1 MLEQVLAH
9 GGLWLL
15 DPVIHLPGP
24 EFLVLFG
31 VLAVMGLIATRI
43 LVNRSTRSDLP
54 RLKIPERLDPYAI
67 AYLRGGDTEVI
78 RTAMVELVEEGWIVQ
93 VSAPMGILKKVAGT
107 TPKWKTDLQGKSI
120 EEFSLLQQV
129 LLKHFQVPH
138 DGASVFNGSL
148 RLSAREES
156 KVYRK
161 WVNDEELLNNR
172 PFEPSVRLSIWST
185 FLAIVG
191 LGLYK
196 FLHALSEHRSN
207 VAFLGFGLFI
217 LGFLFYLVT
226 LRTRLSSRGNQFLK
240 DIQTACVS
248 VRSLRNTVPEPARS
262 KYSTRSGVLALAGD
276 ASMPLLA
283 MGVFGI
289 SSLQGSQLDRVFVSY
304 RKSAA
309 NVSGCSSGG
318 CGGSSGDGSSYG
330 DGSSCGGGSS
340 CGSGLSCGGGSSC
353 GGGGCGGG
361 GCGGCGS

>member
-1 MLEQVLAH
+1 MLEQLLAH

-24 EFLVLFG
+24 EFLFLFSVL
-31 VLAVMGLIATRI
+31 VVIGLIATRI

-54 RLKIPERLDPYAI
+54 RLKIPELLDPYAI

-78 RTAMVELVEEGWIVQ
+78 RTAMVELVDEGWIVQ
-93 VSAPMGILKKVAGT
+93 ESAPTGLLKKVAGA
-107 TPKWKTDLQGKSI
+107 TPKWKTDLQGKPI
-120 EEFSLLQQV
+120 ENFGLLQQV

-138 DGASVFNGSL
+138 EGASVFEGSL
-148 RLSAREES
+148 RLSVREAS
-156 KVYRK
+156 KIYRK

-172 PFEPSVRLSIWST
+172 PIDPTVRLSIWST
-185 FLAIVG
+185 FLAIEG
-191 LGLYK
+191 LGVYK
-196 FLHALSEHRSN
+196 LLHALSEHRSN

-217 LGFLFYLVT
+217 IGFLFYLVT
-226 LRTRLSSRGNQFLK
+226 IRTRLSSRGNQFLK

-248 VRSLRNTVPEPARS
+248 VRSLRNTVPEPAHSR
-262 KYSTRSGVLALAGD
+262 YSTRSGVLALAGD

-289 SSLQGSQLDRVFVSY
+289 SSLQGSQLDPLFVSY

-309 NVSGCSSGG
+309 NVSGCSGGG
-318 CGGSSGDGSSYG
+318 CGGSCGDGSSG
-330 DGSSCGGGSS
+330 GGGSS
-340 CGSGLSCGGGSSC
+340 C
-353 GGGGCGGG
+353 GGGCGGG

>member
-1 MLEQVLAH
+1 
-9 GGLWLL
+9 
-15 DPVIHLPGP
+15 
-24 EFLVLFG
+24 
-31 VLAVMGLIATRI
+31 
-43 LVNRSTRSDLP
+43 
-54 RLKIPERLDPYAI
+54 LKIPERLDPYAI

-93 VSAPMGILKKVAGT
+93 VSAPMGILKKVAGS

-148 RLSAREES
+148 RLSAREAS
-156 KVYRK
+156 KIYRK

-172 PFEPSVRLSIWST
+172 PFEPSVRLSIWSM

-196 FLHALSEHRSN
+196 FLHAVSEHRSN
-207 VAFLGFGLFI
+207 VDFLAFGLFI

-226 LRTRLSSRGNQFLK
+226 LRTRLSSRGNQFLN

-248 VRSLRNTVPEPARS
+248 VRSLRNTVPEPAGSR
-262 KYSTRSGVLALAGD
+262 YSTGSGVLALAGD

-289 SSLQGSQLDRVFVSY
+289 SSLQGSQLDPLFVSY

-309 NVSGCSSGG
+309 NGSGCSGAG
-318 CGGSSGDGSSYG
+318 CGGSCGDGA
-330 DGSSCGGGSS
+330 
-340 CGSGLSCGGGSSC
+340 SCGGGSSC

>member
-24 EFLVLFG
+24 EFLFLFSVL
-31 VLAVMGLIATRI
+31 VVIGLIATRI

-54 RLKIPERLDPYAI
+54 RLKIPELLDPYAI
-67 AYLRGGDTEVI
+67 AYLRGGDSEVI

-93 VSAPMGILKKVAGT
+93 ESAPTGLLKKVAGA
-107 TPKWKTDLQGKSI
+107 TPKWKTDLQGNSI

-172 PFEPSVRLSIWST
+172 PIDPTVRLSIWST
-185 FLAIVG
+185 FLAIEG
-191 LGLYK
+191 LGVYK
-196 FLHALSEHRSN
+196 LLHAMSEHRSN

-262 KYSTRSGVLALAGD
+262 RYSTRSGVLALAGD

-289 SSLQGSQLDRVFVSY
+289 SSLQGSQLDPLFVSY

-309 NVSGCSSGG
+309 NGSGCSGAG
-318 CGGSSGDGSSYG
+318 CGGSCGD
-330 DGSSCGGGSS
+330 
-340 CGSGLSCGGGSSC
+340 GSSC

-361 GCGGCGS
+361 GCGGGGCGGCGS

>member
-15 DPVIHLPGP
+15 DPVIHLRGP
-24 EFLVLFG
+24 EFLILFSVLT
-31 VLAVMGLIATRI
+31 VMGLIATRI

-93 VSAPMGILKKVAGT
+93 ESAPTGLLKKVAGT

-148 RLSAREES
+148 RYSAREES
-156 KVYRK
+156 KIYRK

-185 FLAIVG
+185 FLAIEG
-191 LGLYK
+191 LGVYK
-196 FLHALSEHRSN
+196 LLHALSERRSN
-207 VAFLGFGLFI
+207 VAFLGVGLFI

-226 LRTRLSSRGNQFLK
+226 LRTRLSSRGNQFLN

-248 VRSLRNTVPEPARS
+248 VRSLRNTVPEPAGS
-262 KYSTRSGVLALAGD
+262 KYSTGSGVLALACD

-289 SSLQGSQLDRVFVSY
+289 SSLQGSQLDPLYVSY

-309 NVSGCSSGG
+309 NVSGCSGGG
-318 CGGSSGDGSSYG
+318 CGGSSDDGSSYG
-330 DGSSCGGGSS
+330 DGSSCGGGT
-340 CGSGLSCGGGSSC
+340 SCGGGSSC

-361 GCGGCGS
+361 GGGCGGCGS

>member
-24 EFLVLFG
+24 EFLILFG
-31 VLAVMGLIATRI
+31 VLTVMGLIAARI

-78 RTAMVELVEEGWIVQ
+78 RTAMVELVEDGWIVQ
-93 VSAPMGILKKVAGT
+93 VSAPMGILKKVAGS

-138 DGASVFNGSL
+138 DGASVFQGSL
-148 RLSAREES
+148 RLSAREAS
-156 KVYRK
+156 KIYRK

-172 PFEPSVRLSIWST
+172 PFEPSVRLSIWSM

-196 FLHALSEHRSN
+196 FLHAVSEHRSN
-207 VAFLGFGLFI
+207 VDFLVRLI
-217 LGFLFYLVT
+217 HPWFLV
-226 LRTRLSSRGNQFLK
+226 LSS
-240 DIQTACVS
+240 
-248 VRSLRNTVPEPARS
+248 
-262 KYSTRSGVLALAGD
+262 D
-276 ASMPLLA
+276 ASD
-283 MGVFGI
+283 
-289 SSLQGSQLDRVFVSY
+289 SLEQSRQSIP
-304 RKSAA
+304 K
-309 NVSGCSSGG
+309 
-318 CGGSSGDGSSYG
+318 
-330 DGSSCGGGSS
+330 
-340 CGSGLSCGGGSSC
+340 
-353 GGGGCGGG
+353 
-361 GCGGCGS
+361 

>member
-15 DPVIHLPGP
+15 DPVIDLPGP

-31 VLAVMGLIATRI
+31 VLTVMGLIATRI

-93 VSAPMGILKKVAGT
+93 ESAPTGLLKEVAGA

-120 EEFSLLQQV
+120 EEFSLLQQG

-148 RLSAREES
+148 RLSVREES

-172 PFEPSVRLSIWST
+172 PIDPTVWLSIWST
-185 FLAIVG
+185 FLAIEG
-191 LGLYK
+191 LGVYK
-196 FLHALSEHRSN
+196 LLHALSEHRSN
-207 VAFLGFGLFI
+207 VAFLGVGLPI
-217 LGFLFYLVT
+217 HAFLFYLVT
-226 LRTRLSSRGNQFLK
+226 LRTRLSSRGTQFLK

-248 VRSLRNTVPEPARS
+248 VRSLRNTVPEPAHS
-262 KYSTRSGVLALAGD
+262 SYSTRSGVLALAGD

-289 SSLQGSQLDRVFVSY
+289 SSLQGSLLDPLFVSY

-309 NVSGCSSGG
+309 NASGCASAG
-318 CGGSSGDGSSYG
+318 CGGSSDDGSSY
-330 DGSSCGGGSS
+330 SGGSS
-340 CGSGLSCGGGSSC
+340 CGSGSSC

-361 GCGGCGS
+361 GCGGGGCGGCGGD

>member
-24 EFLVLFG
+24 EFLFLFSVL
-31 VLAVMGLIATRI
+31 VVIGLIATRI

-54 RLKIPERLDPYAI
+54 RLKIPELLDPYAI

-93 VSAPMGILKKVAGT
+93 ESAPTGLLKKVAGA
-107 TPKWKTDLQGKSI
+107 TPKWKTDLQGNSI

-172 PFEPSVRLSIWST
+172 PIHPMVRLSIWST
-185 FLAIVG
+185 FLAIEG
-191 LGLYK
+191 LGVYK
-196 FLHALSEHRSN
+196 LLHAMSEHRSN

-262 KYSTRSGVLALAGD
+262 RYSTRSGVLALAGD

-289 SSLQGSQLDRVFVSY
+289 SSLQGSQLDPLFVSY

-309 NVSGCSSGG
+309 NGSGCSGAG
-318 CGGSSGDGSSYG
+318 CGGSCG
-330 DGSSCGGGSS
+330 DGSSCGGD
-340 CGSGLSCGGGSSC
+340 
-353 GGGGCGGG
+353 GCGGV